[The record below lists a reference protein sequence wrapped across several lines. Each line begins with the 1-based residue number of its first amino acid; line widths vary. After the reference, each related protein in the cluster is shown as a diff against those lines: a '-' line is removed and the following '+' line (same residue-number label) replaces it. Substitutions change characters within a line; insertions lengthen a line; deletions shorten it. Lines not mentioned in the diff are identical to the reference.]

1 MLFRTHGIA
10 GSARAR
16 CAWPGTVVALQADA
30 VGSVLGHFRTAW
42 DPVPYLHRSPSPST
56 GRRNAT
62 VRKRF
67 SESRLRWRQTHQRLP
82 TGCVRRAL
90 AYQLHK
96 LRHEVGKKKRE
107 DGGQDDGKR
116 QRDDINA
123 VRWAGHHLV
132 LQSWPSRARGRLF
145 FPYPLTSSGT
155 ALVND
160 IIAPLHFAHDPM
172 QQAGSDRFVLAKL
185 RRDVLKKG
193 FAAGYGFG
201 CLHQPVEIVVG
212 EAQSKLIERGHSK
225 LHTKNCECRNRT
237 LVQTAILP
245 LS

>member
-1 MLFRTHGIA
+1 M
-10 GSARAR
+10 
-16 CAWPGTVVALQADA
+16 A
-30 VGSVLGHFRTAW
+30 VPR
-42 DPVPYLHRSPSPST
+42 PR
-56 GRRNAT
+56 
-62 VRKRF
+62 
-67 SESRLRWRQTHQRLP
+67 P
-82 TGCVRRAL
+82 TT
-90 AYQLHK
+90 
-96 LRHEVGKKKRE
+96 
-107 DGGQDDGKR
+107 
-116 QRDDINA
+116 
-123 VRWAGHHLV
+123 
-132 LQSWPSRARGRLF
+132 
-145 FPYPLTSSGT
+145 LTSSGT

>member
-1 MLFRTHGIA
+1 MA
-10 GSARAR
+10 VP
-16 CAWPGTVVALQADA
+16 CPWPT
-30 VGSVLGHFRTAW
+30 T
-42 DPVPYLHRSPSPST
+42 
-56 GRRNAT
+56 
-62 VRKRF
+62 
-67 SESRLRWRQTHQRLP
+67 
-82 TGCVRRAL
+82 
-90 AYQLHK
+90 
-96 LRHEVGKKKRE
+96 
-107 DGGQDDGKR
+107 
-116 QRDDINA
+116 
-123 VRWAGHHLV
+123 
-132 LQSWPSRARGRLF
+132 
-145 FPYPLTSSGT
+145 LTSSGT

-193 FAAGYGFG
+193 LAVGYGFG
-201 CLHQPVEIVVG
+201 GLHQPVEIVVG